1 MKKKILVILFVCFA
15 HFSFA
20 QTKNCDFEINDVT
33 DTTSVKVLSEKI
45 MNENIFGETTNVLIF
60 KLYEL
65 DGILG
70 LYFQYVQK
78 SKNFLSPY
86 CMDKNTKAYLELN
99 NGKQV
104 KLINSISDETCNTL
118 DFDPIEKNNLRI
130 LKGFFNFTKENFEYL
145 KTEKVM
151 LFRIESEIGN
161 LSFVLTSKIDSE
173 IVKKSFNPEQFFIE
187 ALPCFGF

>member
-1 MKKKILVILFVCFA
+1 MKKKILVILYVCFA

>member
-1 MKKKILVILFVCFA
+1 MKNILLPFLLCISFFG
-15 HFSFA
+15 FS
-20 QTKNCDFEINDVT
+20 QTKDCDFEINETT
-33 DTTSVKVLSEKI
+33 DSTSVKVLPEKI
-45 MNENIFGETTNVLIF
+45 VNENVFGETTNVLIF

-78 SKNFLSPY
+78 SKNFLTPY
-86 CMDKNTKAYLELN
+86 CIDKNTKAYLELN

-118 DFDPIEKNNLRI
+118 DYDPIEKNNLRI
-130 LKGFFNFTKENFEYL
+130 LKGFFNFTKENFELL

-161 LSFVLTSKIDSE
+161 LSFILSSNLDSE
-173 IVKKSFNPEQFFIE
+173 IIKKSFQPEQFFIE
-187 ALPCFGF
+187 GLPCFGF

>member
-1 MKKKILVILFVCFA
+1 MKKILVIFLVCFT

-33 DTTSVKVLSEKI
+33 DTTSVKVLPEKI
-45 MNENIFGETTNVLIF
+45 MNENIFGGTTSLLSF
-60 KLYEL
+60 KLYEI
-65 DGILG
+65 DGVLG
-70 LYFQYVQK
+70 LNFQYIQK
-78 SKNFLSPY
+78 SKDFLNPY
-86 CMDKNTKAYLELN
+86 CIDKNTKVYLELN

-104 KLINSISDETCNTL
+104 KLINSVSEESCNEITY
-118 DFDPIEKNNLRI
+118 DAVNKNNIRI
-130 LKGFFNFTKENFEYL
+130 LNGYFNFTKENFEYL

-173 IVKKSFNPEQFFIE
+173 IIKKSFMPEQFFIE

>member
-1 MKKKILVILFVCFA
+1 MKKIIVILLVCFT
-15 HFSFA
+15 HFGFA
-20 QTKNCDFEINDVT
+20 QTKNCDFEINEVT
-33 DTTSVKVLSEKI
+33 DTTSVKALTEKVV
-45 MNENIFGETTNVLIF
+45 NENIFGETTNVLIF
-60 KLYEL
+60 KMYEI

-70 LYFQYVQK
+70 LYFQYIQK
-78 SKNFLSPY
+78 SKNFLPPFCLDGNS
-86 CMDKNTKAYLELN
+86 KVYLELN

-104 KLINSISDETCNTL
+104 KLINSIKDETCNDL
-118 DFDPIEKNNLRI
+118 NFDSIDKNNLRI

-161 LSFVLTSKIDSE
+161 LSFVLNSKIESE
-173 IVKKSFNPEQFFIE
+173 LVKKSFMPDQFFIE